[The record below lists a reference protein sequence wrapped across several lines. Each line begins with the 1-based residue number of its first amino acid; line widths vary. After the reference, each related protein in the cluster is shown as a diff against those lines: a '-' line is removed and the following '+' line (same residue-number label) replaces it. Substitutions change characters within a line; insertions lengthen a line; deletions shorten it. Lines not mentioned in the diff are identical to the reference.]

1 MAQSSG
7 YCYEDFARQVS
18 AAKLDLELD
27 SMHGGGGVE
36 KHLKAIAKVLRDW
49 EDVGTA
55 LNLKCREIEDIIE
68 EYRHSPKKQ
77 R

>member
-1 MAQSSG
+1 MA
-7 YCYEDFARQVS
+7 YCYEDFAQQVS

-27 SMHGGGGVE
+27 SMHDGVE
-36 KHLKAIAKVLRDW
+36 KHLTAIAEMLRDG

-55 LNLKCREIEDIIE
+55 LNLKRRELEDIIE
-68 EYRHSPKKQ
+68 KHRDSPKKQ